1 MASMDSALVSQ
12 ERPANID
19 PALFED
25 SKPLLP
31 ENSLVNQST
40 GDVDMLAPDS
50 GMSQIKGEAPQKEE
64 KDEEMV
70 DLFGTEDVEEVQPD
84 G

>member
-25 SKPLLP
+25 SKPRLP
-31 ENSLVNQST
+31 EHSPST
-40 GDVDMLAPDS
+40 GDVDMRAPDS
-50 GMSQIKGEAPQKEE
+50 GISQIKAQAPQKEE

-70 DLFGTEDVEEVQPD
+70 DLFGNEDVDEVQPD